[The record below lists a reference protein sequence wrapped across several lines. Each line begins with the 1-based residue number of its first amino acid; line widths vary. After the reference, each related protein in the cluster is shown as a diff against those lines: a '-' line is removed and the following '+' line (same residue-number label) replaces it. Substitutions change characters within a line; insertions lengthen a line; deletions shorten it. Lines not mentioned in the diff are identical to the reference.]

1 MLLKVSENL
10 VDVTNGLLINLDY
23 YNKLCLVI
31 TRKEFIMNSNKRNFF
46 ISMILILIAIIF
58 TLLVKVV
65 DVRQIGVNGTSIGFA
80 TINNYVFN
88 TVGVNMIWYYITDW
102 LGLIPIFMAMF
113 YALICFIQ
121 MIKRKNIFKVD
132 MEIIILGLFYII
144 VLFLYLFFEKF
155 IVNYRPIL
163 IDGILDASY
172 PSSHT
177 LMTICL
183 CGSSIIVN
191 KKLFNNKIIK
201 IMNILSIVI
210 ILITV
215 VGRLISGVHW
225 FTDII
230 GGIFISMAL
239 LMIFYS
245 LVDKIKKKY

>member
-1 MLLKVSENL
+1 
-10 VDVTNGLLINLDY
+10 
-23 YNKLCLVI
+23 
-31 TRKEFIMNSNKRNFF
+31 MNSNKRNFF

-102 LGLIPIFMAMF
+102 LGLVPIFMAMI
-113 YALICFIQ
+113 YALIGFIQ

-132 MEIIILGLFYII
+132 MEIIILGLFYIV

-163 IDGILDASY
+163 IDGILEASY

-210 ILITV
+210 IVITV
-215 VGRLISGVHW
+215 IGRLISGVHW